1 MGWSAPVL
9 TQRAGKKGTGCKK
22 MPVVAKGF
30 GWELQEEVVYWDK
43 IRFMILKGL
52 DVTPSTSD

>member
-1 MGWSAPVL
+1 MVCACLDSK
-9 TQRAGKKGTGCKK
+9 AGKKGRDCKK
-22 MPVVAKGF
+22 MPAVAKGF
-30 GWELQEEVVYWDK
+30 GWKLQEEVVYWDK